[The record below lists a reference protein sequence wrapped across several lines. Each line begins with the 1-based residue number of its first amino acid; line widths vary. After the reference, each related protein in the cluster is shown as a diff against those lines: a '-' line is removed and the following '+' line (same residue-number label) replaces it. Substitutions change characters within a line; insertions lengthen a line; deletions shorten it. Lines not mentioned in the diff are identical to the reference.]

1 MILKSIPALLLVI
14 TICFLACSQAPP
26 SVKKFEV
33 KKLELKRLELENKYG
48 HVGDFD
54 TAAGIATVY
63 DKGYMG
69 YIDTSGHLI
78 LPIQYVTTD
87 FSDGM
92 GVYNDIQN
100 KLWKAID
107 GNGKVIKEYEHI
119 SSLNPFKNGLAIFSS
134 SSPGA
139 SGYGVMDF
147 NGKVVIKNDYPYLE
161 QLSEK
166 LYYVNNNNT
175 GAGIINAVGDT
186 IIPLIYHILYTD
198 TLDCHFVGFKK
209 DIGFAIFDS
218 SGKVKRYWGKN
229 VYIENSYVEGR
240 HYFQRDS
247 LIIIRNQLSSL
258 GDVKTALVNLEL
270 DTLVPMGKYNLK
282 VVNEGRVLFYDSV
295 IVKQLNKKVTTNR
308 IAKCG
313 FLDTKGKIVIPANFE
328 FAQYFSE
335 GLSAVMQ
342 DGKWGYIDKEG
353 KTVIPFR
360 FTYALP
366 FHNGYAKV
374 KMGADFFIIDRSGKI
389 VLNSK
394 SY

>member
-1 MILKSIPALLLVI
+1 MISKSTINCLLAI
-14 TICFLACSQAPP
+14 SICFLACSQAPP
-26 SVKKFEV
+26 PIKKFAV
-33 KKLELKRLELENKYG
+33 KNLELKRLELENKYG

-54 TAAGIATVY
+54 TATGIATVY

-92 GVYNDIQN
+92 GVYNDIEN

-107 GNGKVIKEYEHI
+107 ENGKIIKEYRHI
-119 SSLNPFKNGLAIFSS
+119 SSLQPFKNGLAIFSS
-134 SSPGA
+134 SSPEA

-147 NGKVVIKNDYPYLE
+147 KGNVVIKNNYPYLK

-166 LYYVNNNNT
+166 LYYANNNNT

-186 IIPLIYHILYTD
+186 IIPLIYNILYTD
-198 TLDCHFVGFKK
+198 TFDCHFIGYKNDVGF
-209 DIGFAIFDS
+209 ANFDS
-218 SGKVKRYWGKN
+218 SGKVKKYWGKN
-229 VYIENSYVEGR
+229 VYIEKSLVEGGA
-240 HYFQRDS
+240 YFQRDS

-258 GDVKTALVNLEL
+258 GDVKTALVNLEF
-270 DTLVPMGKYNLK
+270 DTIVPMGKYNLK

-295 IVKQLNKKVTTNR
+295 IVKQLNKRVTTNR
-308 IAKCG
+308 ITKCG
-313 FLDTKGKIVIPANFE
+313 FLDTKGKVVIPAKFE
-328 FAQYFSE
+328 FAQYFCE
-335 GLSAVMQ
+335 GLSAVVQ

-353 KTVIPFR
+353 RTVIPFQ

-374 KMGADFFIIDRSGKI
+374 KMGADFFIIDRTGKV

-394 SY
+394 SF